1 MHKASGIPLTQKI
14 QINQKG
20 PYLICKT
27 KEANVLIEMAR
38 KLEDALKLNLY
49 KNIEISRNVENVLL
63 DIRDMEETT
72 DEKEIID
79 GIIDAF
85 GEINGSRIKVRNIRN
100 YYGGTKQALVEVPA
114 NLAIALLNKGRLKVG
129 LVICR
134 VRKNL
139 LAKRCFL
146 RQEQGYLARTCQAI
160 DRSQTC
166 RICGIDGH
174 KSNTCDREPR
184 CIICLE
190 AGRKEINHYIGSGSM
205 CR

>member
-72 DEKEIID
+72 DEKE
-79 GIIDAF
+79 GEIDA
-85 GEINGSRIKVRNIRN
+85 SKIKVRNIRN
-100 YYGGTKQALVEVPA
+100 CYDGTKQALVEVPA
-114 NLAIALLNKGRLKVG
+114 NLAIALLNREKLKVG

-134 VRKNL
+134 VRREL
-139 LAKRCFL
+139 LAKRCF
-146 RQEQGYLARTCQAI
+146 R
-160 DRSQTC
+160 
-166 RICGIDGH
+166 
-174 KSNTCDREPR
+174 
-184 CIICLE
+184 CLE
-190 AGRKEINHYIGSGSM
+190 QVSLIFGLLGFSNAELN
-205 CR
+205 